1 METNTR
7 KEFDAAKFTREQKY
21 RLSAIFAK
29 MTKEEILNYLKR
41 KSIERGR
48 IKPSA

>member
-7 KEFDAAKFTREQKY
+7 KEFDATKFAREQKY